1 MYYQLS
7 KIRIRSLISVKSGI
21 RTHLKSLWIRHSEWI
36 PRQLSTPDAGH
47 SVRGCPVPAGQAV
60 PVPVL
65 SAWAACAGRT
75 CAPPRARAQS
85 VPAPAAGA

>member
-1 MYYQLS
+1 M
-7 KIRIRSLISVKSGI
+7 
-21 RTHLKSLWIRHSEWI
+21 

-65 SAWAACAGRT
+65 SAWAAGAGRT